1 MSSRATLGAW
11 VLGELWLSALHFV
24 LFLLLFY
31 CLNAAANAKQGK
43 REREKERE
51 RQRRRE
57 IKSEVDGGQGEHH
70 CNLSHTLW
78 QHVCRHFYHF
88 RIYVVSAWAAS
99 KLRSRPLLYCPI
111 RSDKRS
117 LSLSVSSYQ
126 FPVLFLRSPTGTSA
140 DWQTGEVQQYL
151 QHKLPEPAW
160 FPKDHTPYI
169 GDQMNCFGSIYR
181 IELNRTEQS
190 IGPPFGHHWATADL
204 ATEAVM
210 LEKSIFML
218 VKGRTVNGDSYSVL
232 RWITAQIQAMNSALK

>member
-1 MSSRATLGAW
+1 MQQRTLSRA
-11 VLGELWLSALHFV
+11 
-24 LFLLLFY
+24 
-31 CLNAAANAKQGK
+31 K
-43 REREKERE
+43 EKERE
-51 RQRRRE
+51 RETKEEGDQKRGRWRTRWTPLQF
-57 IKSEVDGGQGEHH
+57 IAYALTTCLQAFLSFPHLCGFRLSCKQTKKSPSA
-70 CNLSHTLW
+70 LLPHTVR
-78 QHVCRHFYHF
+78 QTV
-88 RIYVVSAWAAS
+88 
-99 KLRSRPLLYCPI
+99 
-111 RSDKRS
+111 S

-181 IELNRTEQS
+181 TKLNRTEQS